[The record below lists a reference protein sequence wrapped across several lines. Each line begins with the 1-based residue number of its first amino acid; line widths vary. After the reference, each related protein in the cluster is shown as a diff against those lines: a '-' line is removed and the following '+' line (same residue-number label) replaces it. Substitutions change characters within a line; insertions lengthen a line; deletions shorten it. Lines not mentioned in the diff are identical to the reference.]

1 MKAVSETKVLFVLS
15 IILIEKQKNRKTFL
29 DLFILWMIL
38 RPDKFD
44 VRKCGVNASIIFYV
58 LKYFPEVIGK
68 ELKHEIEKW
77 NLVSIE
83 LLSH

>member
-1 MKAVSETKVLFVLS
+1 
-15 IILIEKQKNRKTFL
+15 
-29 DLFILWMIL
+29 MIL

-68 ELKHEIEKW
+68 ELKHEIEK
-77 NLVSIE
+77 
-83 LLSH
+83 